1 MTRGVDLDKSSLTL
15 LSSCFFL
22 NLISVTIQGLRSMLP
37 VWLHESYLRNPGFYR
52 SIFYVAHFSLSVVAV
67 LIGFLVG
74 RRGSVER
81 KHHDYAVALLVGG
94 ALAPVLLGLVSL
106 VSADDVIRA
115 VTQVGSATGIGGVIG
130 FTGKMYTGLALAW
143 LHRGGA
149 PLKPG
154 WVTSVVRLVALVQVW
169 RVSAA
174 VIRAVLFSRM
184 MAGIINPGGMGI
196 YYTALSLVGALV
208 SFVYFYFLYGA
219 GKAIDMERRYADVLY
234 SLLVPMVLG
243 GVTVDLIGLVGRG
256 ATVQKIITSAASEI
270 IGSTIGV
277 FGSGFA
283 VVSYAYFRERRR
295 PSGALSH
302 EL

>member
-1 MTRGVDLDKSSLTL
+1 
-15 LSSCFFL
+15 
-22 NLISVTIQGLRSMLP
+22 MLP
-37 VWLHESYLRNPGFYR
+37 VWLHVSYMQNLDFYR
-52 SIFYVAHFSLSVVAV
+52 SIFYVADLLISVAAV
-67 LIGFLVG
+67 LIGFIVG

-106 VSADDVIRA
+106 VSADDMMGA
-115 VTQVGSATGIGGVIG
+115 VTQVGSATGLGGVVG
-130 FTGKMYTGLALAW
+130 FTGKMFTGLAFAW

-174 VIRAVLFSRM
+174 VVRAVLFSRM

-196 YYTALSLVGALV
+196 YYTVLSLVGVLV
-208 SFVYFYFLYGA
+208 SFVYFYFLYGT

-256 ATVQKIITSAASEI
+256 ATVQEIITGVAWEA
-270 IGSTIGV
+270 IGSTMGV

-283 VVSYAYFRERRR
+283 VVSYAYFRGRWRL
-295 PSGALSH
+295 SGALSH